1 MSIRVLLV
9 DDHAILREGLK
20 ALLQKEQDIDV
31 IAEAANGVEAIQR
44 ASEFVPDVVV
54 MDLTMPKMNGIEA
67 SRQILKDNPTTIII
81 ILSMI
86 LDQACVS
93 EALKAGI
100 TGYILKDCVS
110 DELVLAIR
118 STITGFPYLCR
129 EATALV
135 VKDYTRETQKHDS
148 PLSKRERE
156 VLKFIADGK
165 SLKEISFQF
174 GVSTKTVE
182 AQRMSIMNK
191 LNLFSV
197 AELTKYA
204 VREGLTSLE

>member
-1 MSIRVLLV
+1 MSIRILLV

-20 ALLQKEQDIDV
+20 ALLQKEGDLEV
-31 IAEAANGVEAIQR
+31 IAEAANGQEAIR
-44 ASEFVPDVVV
+44 LASEQKPDIVV
-54 MDLTMPKMNGIEA
+54 MDMTMPKMNGIEA
-67 SRQILKDNPTTIII
+67 SRQILKENPDTTII

-93 EALKAGI
+93 EALKAGA

-118 STITGFPYLCR
+118 TTINGFPYLCR
-129 EATALV
+129 EATAVV
-135 VKDYTRETQKHDS
+135 VKGYAHNVGKQ
-148 PLSKRERE
+148 PLLLSKREKD
-156 VLKFIADGK
+156 VLKLIADGK
-165 SLKEISFQF
+165 STKEIAFMF
-174 GVSTKTVE
+174 NVSGKTVE
-182 AQRMSIMNK
+182 TQRMSIMNK
-191 LNLFSV
+191 LNLYTV